1 MNISNIKIKNKTIDE
16 KIKRGKEFYKDK
28 KIYSK
33 IENISEYIENKLQ
46 GEDKNKLDEL
56 KKLICEICKNE
67 TYYAYKIGLIDGIKN
82 KCI

>member
-1 MNISNIKIKNKTIDE
+1 MNISNIKIDNKTIDE

-28 KIYSK
+28 KIYTQ

-46 GEDKNKLDEL
+46 GEDKLNEL